1 MADALR
7 IDGQCCS
14 VVSLLVAAWFMGGAP
29 AFAGGW
35 QHSISVP
42 MTLESDSNPTFSPNS
57 STNIWRAK
65 ASPSYTLTGSFGVD
79 EIAAGLS
86 LQVERPSD
94 KNIGQARQ
102 DPSIFMNWQRLTTT
116 GGLGLAT
123 KYIEASTRDSELNET
138 GLIVLDGTR
147 KTQSL
152 SGNWRLN
159 LSERS
164 SLSANA
170 DFTNVAYSS
179 GTLFGYRN
187 TSVGLSYN
195 YSWSE
200 RIEPF
205 VRITYSHYAPE
216 GSIAA
221 SSENST
227 LSGGIRVKASENFN
241 WTMQGGSNRT
251 SGSSNVTGRQ
261 GSFALNYSG
270 ERDTL
275 ALEVSRS
282 SSASGQGGFVQ
293 SDAIKGSWN
302 YAINAR
308 TRINLDATRL
318 NSKSVVPNTMNQ
330 LGASISQELSPFWRA
345 NLSIQNRQ
353 RQQSSLPTAS
363 SNVLGLSLT
372 YNHPDF

>member
-1 MADALR
+1 MADVLR
-7 IDGQCCS
+7 IDGRCCS
-14 VVSLLVAAWFMGGAP
+14 VVSLLVAAWLIAATP
-29 AFAGGW
+29 VFAGGW
-35 QHSISVP
+35 HQSISVP
-42 MTLESDSNPTFSPNS
+42 MTLESDSNPTFSPS
-57 STNIWRAK
+57 QSTRLWRART
-65 ASPSYTLTGSFGVD
+65 SPSYTLTGAFGVD
-79 EIAAGLS
+79 EISAGLNF
-86 LQVERPSD
+86 QIEQPSD

-116 GGLGLAT
+116 GGLGLAA

-138 GLIVLDGTR
+138 GLIVIDGTR

-179 GTLFGYRN
+179 GTLLGYRN
-187 TSVGLSYN
+187 TGVGLSYN

-205 VRITYSHYAPE
+205 VRVTLSHYVPE

-221 SSENST
+221 SSDNST

-251 SGSSNVTGRQ
+251 SGSSSVTGRQ

-270 ERDTL
+270 ARDTL
-275 ALEVSRS
+275 TLEVSRS
-282 SSASGQGGFVQ
+282 SSASGQGGFVE

-308 TRINLDATRL
+308 TRFNLDATRL

-330 LGASISQELSPFWRA
+330 LGASVSQELSPFWRA
-345 NLSIQNRQ
+345 NLSIQHRQ